1 MNPGLAAPDA
11 RPVLVH
17 TEELTRYSF
26 GPDHPMGPDRV
37 RLAMELA
44 AHTGT
49 LDAYDVVE
57 PHPASDDLLRLVH
70 SPGYLAALADGHEH
84 PEYGIGG
91 EDNPVVPGL
100 PAVAS
105 RIAAASATAAELVWT
120 GLARRAVNI
129 SGGLHHAMPAS
140 AHGFCLY
147 NDAAVAIAWLLAHGA
162 RRVAYLDLDAHHGD
176 GVELAFWND
185 PRVLTISVH
194 ETGIHLFPGTGHAH
208 EIGGPDAR
216 GTAVNVALPP
226 HACDLQWLRATNAV
240 VPPLL
245 AAFKPEVLVSQ
256 HGTDPHGS
264 DPLTHLDVSI
274 DAMAVAQRQV
284 AGWADRH
291 CHARWVAVGGG
302 GYRRDAA
309 ARGWTHLLAEVAG
322 QPLDPSM
329 PTPKDWTERL
339 RDAGSATL
347 GDEGATISAHAL
359 ASDRIYPD
367 EADPALVSTSRA
379 VFPWWGLQ
387 PYH

>member
-57 PHPASDDLLRLVH
+57 PHPASDGLLRLVH
-70 SPGYLAALADGHEH
+70 SPRYLAALADGHEH

-120 GLARRAVNI
+120 GLARRAVSI

-194 ETGIHLFPGTGHAH
+194 ETGIHLFPGPAM
-208 EIGGPDAR
+208 PMRSVAR
-216 GTAVNVALPP
+216 TRG
-226 HACDLQWLRATNAV
+226 
-240 VPPLL
+240 VP
-245 AAFKPEVLVSQ
+245 
-256 HGTDPHGS
+256 
-264 DPLTHLDVSI
+264 
-274 DAMAVAQRQV
+274 R
-284 AGWADRH
+284 
-291 CHARWVAVGGG
+291 
-302 GYRRDAA
+302 
-309 ARGWTHLLAEVAG
+309 
-322 QPLDPSM
+322 
-329 PTPKDWTERL
+329 
-339 RDAGSATL
+339 
-347 GDEGATISAHAL
+347 
-359 ASDRIYPD
+359 
-367 EADPALVSTSRA
+367 STSRCLRTPVTCNGCA
-379 VFPWWGLQ
+379 PPMPWCRRCSPPSSRRCWSASTAPTRMGVTR
-387 PYH
+387 